1 MHNDGVPSDPQMNT
15 CLVRD
20 GPQPIALV
28 VDATGQAPETEAA
41 SHHIRLRGDQH
52 GQRAAATRTRSARAL
67 CRRLPRRP
75 ERMHRQAS
83 GPRYPGRGLRLA
95 LSLAGDFMT
104 PSCHDHLACIARLPR
119 GHESVTLS
127 PGSRREKR
135 RDERPVAGVSGTD
148 RTLCRSQAA
157 AVCDGRR
164 RYPIR
169 PEGCRWT

>member
-1 MHNDGVPSDPQMNT
+1 MNT
-15 CLVRD
+15 SSVR
-20 GPQPIALV
+20 GGASQSPWF
-28 VDATGQAPETEAA
+28 VDATGQAPEPEAV
-41 SHHIRLRGDQH
+41 SHHIRLRADQH

-75 ERMHRQAS
+75 ERMHREAG
-83 GPRYPGRGLRLA
+83 GPRYPGRGPRLA
-95 LSLAGDFMT
+95 LNLAGDFMT
-104 PSCHDHLACIARLPR
+104 PSCHDHLACIVRLPR

-135 RDERPVAGVSGTD
+135 RDERPAAGVSGTD
-148 RTLCRSQAA
+148 RTLCRSHGA

>member
-28 VDATGQAPETEAA
+28 VDTTGQAPETEAA
-41 SHHIRLRGDQH
+41 SHHIRLRADRMVSALQRRGRGQH
-52 GQRAAATRTRSARAL
+52 AL
-67 CRRLPRRP
+67 CRRLPCRP

-95 LSLAGDFMT
+95 LNLAGDFMT

-135 RDERPVAGVSGTD
+135 KDERPAAGVSGTD

-157 AVCDGRR
+157 AICDGRR

-169 PEGCRWT
+169 HDRCRWT